1 MNESRAFEAVISIE
15 ESDLTQRKK
24 DNLLGK
30 VIDDLQDAEAS
41 SLENY
46 ILFPV
51 KLIGLFVIS
60 YLDNPLMKTLMK
72 YFIVASSLVFTI
84 ITLEL
89 VEAEFWVLCVAGLI
103 LGLACLI
110 MEILKVPENVIMIIY
125 EIISVFAA
133 IGFLGIFAGMIVD
146 FIQFLAFYFSLD
158 PVILNSLLLS
168 IGNNVGD
175 FFGNGALAKSGEEVM
190 GGFATYSG

>member
-1 MNESRAFEAVISIE
+1 MSKI
-15 ESDLTQRKK
+15 
-24 DNLLGK
+24 
-30 VIDDLQDAEAS
+30 IDDLHEQDAS

-46 ILFPV
+46 ILFPI

-60 YLDNPLMKTLMK
+60 YLDNPLMKTLLK

-89 VEAEFWVLCVAGLI
+89 IEAEFWVLCVAGLV
-103 LGLACLI
+103 LGLICLSLEI
-110 MEILKVPENVIMIIY
+110 MKISENIIFIIY

-146 FIQFLAFYFSLD
+146 FI
-158 PVILNSLLLS
+158 
-168 IGNNVGD
+168 
-175 FFGNGALAKSGEEVM
+175 
-190 GGFATYSG
+190 